1 MKALKYIVCGIL
13 FGIVMVK
20 SEAVSWYRIQEM
32 FRFQSFHM
40 YGIIF
45 TAIFFGVIIIWLI
58 KKFELNDVDGK
69 KISIQEK
76 TKSWKRYLY
85 GGTIFGLGWALTGSC
100 PGPMFVNVGYGYYT
114 MLVVI
119 VGALL
124 GTLLYGVIKKNL
136 PH

>member
-1 MKALKYIVCGIL
+1 MKALKYIF
-13 FGIVMVK
+13 FGIFFGVVMVK

-45 TAIFFGVIIIWLI
+45 SAIFFGVIIVWLI
-58 KKFELNDVDGK
+58 KKLNLDDVEGK
-69 KISIQEK
+69 KIVLK
-76 TKSWKRYLY
+76 DKAKSWKRYLF
-85 GGTIFGLGWALTGSC
+85 GGSIFGLGWALTGSC

-114 MLVVI
+114 MLIVI
-119 VGALL
+119 AGALL
-124 GTLLYGVIKKNL
+124 GTLLYGIVKKNL

>member
-1 MKALKYIVCGIL
+1 MKALKYIFCGIF
-13 FGIVMVK
+13 FGVVMVK

-45 TAIFFGVIIIWLI
+45 SAIFFGVIIVWLI
-58 KKFELNDVDGK
+58 KKLNLDDVEGK
-69 KISIQEK
+69 KIVLK
-76 TKSWKRYLY
+76 DKAKSWKRYLF
-85 GGTIFGLGWALTGSC
+85 GGSIFGLGWALTGSC

-114 MLVVI
+114 MLIVI
-119 VGALL
+119 AGALL
-124 GTLLYGVIKKNL
+124 GTLLYGIVKKNL